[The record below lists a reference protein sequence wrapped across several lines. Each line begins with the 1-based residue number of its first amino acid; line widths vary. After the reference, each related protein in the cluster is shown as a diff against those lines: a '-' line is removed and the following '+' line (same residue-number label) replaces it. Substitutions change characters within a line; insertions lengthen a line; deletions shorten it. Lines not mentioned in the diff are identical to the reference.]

1 MCTSVYVRGLACG
14 ASRGR
19 RRRREKKLTIDHRC
33 HAQAALPEDKLRGL
47 ANWFLK
53 KAKSA
58 QPGDAPRTTVA
69 RPNTSRGTAASARS
83 DDAAESRIHLAEIAA
98 KNVDLNK
105 VDDDQLMEVKAVMEK
120 EFSLRATAKG
130 TAEFQYDVKK
140 KFSQTEESGWDSE
153 SDPVDE

>member
-1 MCTSVYVRGLACG
+1 MFGGWHVGP
-14 ASRGR
+14 
-19 RRRREKKLTIDHRC
+19 REEEEEEGKKLTIDHRC

-58 QPGDAPRTTVA
+58 QPGDAPRTIVA

-153 SDPVDE
+153 SDSVDEEAW